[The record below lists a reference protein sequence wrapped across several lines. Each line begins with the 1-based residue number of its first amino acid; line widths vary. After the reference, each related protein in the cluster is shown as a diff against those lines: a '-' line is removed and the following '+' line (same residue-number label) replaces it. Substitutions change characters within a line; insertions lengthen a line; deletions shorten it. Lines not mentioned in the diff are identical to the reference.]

1 MADNCLNLAAAASR
15 EKDSEKLRAL
25 VDELIQ
31 ALGQEQKEIRDK
43 IEARIK
49 GHVRAME
56 KQGLDPSIP

>member
-1 MADNCLNLAAAASR
+1 MADGWQKLAAAASQ